1 MGKYCPK
8 CGAEVTEGTKFCKQC
23 GALVGTKNQ
32 VTNKVVNVQA
42 KKRNKTPIMAI
53 AAVVVVVILC
63 ITFVSKLSSGLGVP
77 DYEKPLK
84 YQIDG
89 INKNDTKK
97 YLSSFSEKVR
107 DHYDRDDLPEYFKE
121 VKKISYQ
128 VTGTKEM
135 SGMSVLD
142 TLAVLGI
149 STKDIEEAK
158 TLEIELDV
166 EATTGEK
173 DTVSW
178 EFNVV
183 KMNGKWYALT
193 SLCN

>member
-1 MGKYCPK
+1 
-8 CGAEVTEGTKFCKQC
+8 
-23 GALVGTKNQ
+23 
-32 VTNKVVNVQA
+32 
-42 KKRNKTPIMAI
+42 MAI
-53 AAVVVVVILC
+53 AAVVVVVVLC
-63 ITFVSKLSSGLGVP
+63 IAFISKLSSGLGVP

>member
-1 MGKYCPK
+1 M
-8 CGAEVTEGTKFCKQC
+8 
-23 GALVGTKNQ
+23 
-32 VTNKVVNVQA
+32 
-42 KKRNKTPIMAI
+42 
-53 AAVVVVVILC
+53 
-63 ITFVSKLSSGLGVP
+63 
-77 DYEKPLK
+77 
-84 YQIDG
+84 
-89 INKNDTKK
+89 
-97 YLSSFSEKVR
+97 
-107 DHYDRDDLPEYFKE
+107 PEYFKE